1 MAIEITRRDLL
12 RLGWHKPIRHPSSN
26 MKKRSVISIQGMLGQ
41 YGFNHESD
49 IRAITVNRIP
59 RGYACAYFG
68 LDDPE
73 WEEGQAPHEVGEPS
87 LGGSPLPIPIQ
98 RLVAIWM
105 HLLTPANGQL
115 KNRQILTGD

>member
-1 MAIEITRRDLL
+1 
-12 RLGWHKPIRHPSSN
+12 
-26 MKKRSVISIQGMLGQ
+26 MLGQ

-49 IRAITVNRIP
+49 IRVITGNRVP

-68 LDDPE
+68 LDDLE
-73 WEEGQAPHEVGEPS
+73 REEGQAPHEVGEPS
-87 LGGSPLPIPIQ
+87 LGGFPLPIPIQ

-105 HLLTPANGQL
+105 QLLTPANGQL